1 MLKRILK
8 YFTKLEWTLWLT
20 GIIIVTVGFAVT
32 KDRSVLSFCS
42 SLAGITC
49 VMINAKGNVVG
60 QFVSVLFSTLYA
72 VYAYTQHL
80 YGEMIIYFA
89 LMVPIHVISIFTWIR
104 NRFDGKA
111 HEVKINKLKALEYI
125 LMVIGSVAATFAFYF
140 LLRALNTDNLIVST
154 ISLITSLAAAYL
166 MLRRCEYY
174 SICFIA
180 NDAVLIVLW
189 SMKIP
194 STGLSVLPSVLCF
207 SVFLI
212 IDGYSFLSW
221 RKMRKRQAAAT
232 QTREQEAVSEP
243 ENAERFENDATKATE
258 QNTEESSAD

>member
-1 MLKRILK
+1 MFKRFLK
-8 YFTKLEWTLWLT
+8 YFTKFEWGLWT
-20 GIIIVTVGFAVT
+20 ASIIIVTVGFAVAPE
-32 KDRSVLSFCS
+32 RSVLSYCS
-42 SLAGITC
+42 SLAGVTC

-80 YGEMIIYFA
+80 YGEMIIYFS

-111 HEVKINKLKALEYI
+111 HEVKINKVKPLEYI
-125 LMVIGSVAATFAFYF
+125 LLGVGSAAATVAFYF

-194 STGLSVLPSVLCF
+194 TAGLSVLPSVLCF
-207 SVFLI
+207 VVFLL
-212 IDGYSFLSW
+212 IDAHCYISW
-221 RKMRKRQAAAT
+221 HKRRKRQAAIMLE
-232 QTREQEAVSEP
+232 REQETAASDP
-243 ENAERFENDATKATE
+243 AAENNEIAERPTD
-258 QNTEESSAD
+258 EEPAAE